1 MVLEGGRMK
10 LRFIIPAILGVVVFG
25 FAPTTSA
32 HELKKINRAR
42 NQSMEEA
49 RVVARDVAQALNRQ
63 YEDMGGPAGTVYSAY
78 RVKKFAPKQKKDE
91 TTKQLYLRV
100 LKSALHK
107 DYPIT
112 GDDGGYDFQIIPA
125 SEEVDSH
132 LPEFLADYPEPDDNI
147 GRGISDLIG
156 ALNDALENGL
166 LVLIGSGSGNNTMAE
181 IVAVCDPRNKE
192 FFYIMDSNF
201 GSDD

>member
-1 MVLEGGRMK
+1 MK
-10 LRFIIPAILGVVVFG
+10 LKFIVPTILSVVVFG
-25 FAPTTSA
+25 FALTTSA
-32 HELKKINRAR
+32 HELKRINRAR
-42 NQSMEEA
+42 NQSMEAA
-49 RVVARDVAQALNRQ
+49 RVAARDVAQAMNRR
-63 YEDMGGPAGTVYSAY
+63 YEDGNTGGGTVFNSY
-78 RVKKFAPKQKKDE
+78 RVKKFAPKQKKNE
-91 TTKQLYLRV
+91 TTAQLYLRV

-112 GDDGGYDFQIIPA
+112 GDEGGYDFQVISA

-181 IVAVCDPRNKE
+181 IVAVCDQRNKE

>member
-1 MVLEGGRMK
+1 MK

-42 NQSMEEA
+42 NQSMEAA
-49 RVVARDVAQALNRQ
+49 RVAARAVAQAMNRR
-63 YEDMGGPAGTVYSAY
+63 YEDGNTGGGTVFNSY
-78 RVKKFAPKQKKDE
+78 RVKKFAPKQKKNE
-91 TTKQLYLRV
+91 TTAQLYLRV

-112 GDDGGYDFQIIPA
+112 GDEGGYDFQVISA

-156 ALNDALENGL
+156 A
-166 LVLIGSGSGNNTMAE
+166 
-181 IVAVCDPRNKE
+181 
-192 FFYIMDSNF
+192 
-201 GSDD
+201 